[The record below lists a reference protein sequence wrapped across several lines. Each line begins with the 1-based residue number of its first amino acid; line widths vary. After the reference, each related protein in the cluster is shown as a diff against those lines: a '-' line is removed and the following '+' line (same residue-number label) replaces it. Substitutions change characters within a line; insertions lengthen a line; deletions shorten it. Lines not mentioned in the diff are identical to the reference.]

1 MFRFVRL
8 CLLVFNGGDNSVV
21 RNAKKKERNAEVD

>member
-8 CLLVFNGGDNSVV
+8 CLLVFNGGDNSV
-21 RNAKKKERNAEVD
+21 AEYLKRKRMQR